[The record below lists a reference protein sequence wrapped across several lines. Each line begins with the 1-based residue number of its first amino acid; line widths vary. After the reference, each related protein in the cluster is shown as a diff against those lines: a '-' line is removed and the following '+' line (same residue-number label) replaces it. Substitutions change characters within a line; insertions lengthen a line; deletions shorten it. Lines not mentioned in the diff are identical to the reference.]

1 MGLVYTDLTHL
12 GFVVLSL
19 QLGMNIEEYLVEEA
33 LLELELVFV
42 FQCSIRVY

>member
-33 LLELELVFV
+33 LLV